1 MVRDVGLKQKV
12 KSFGDATNDLLVLLD
27 PLLRDIAKCGRK
39 SEGRSMPAV
48 AAVKTLLSCEDLII
62 TKHPGTET
70 STVNGQLSYVLNF
83 DESQTTSLSL
93 GYLDCSQRMT
103 KAYST
108 SCVCLA
114 QTLLCM
120 PYMNLRWR

>member
-27 PLLRDIAKCGRK
+27 PLLRDIAKCGRTE

-48 AAVKTLLSCEDLII
+48 PVKTLLSCEDLII

-70 STVNGQLSYVLNF
+70 STVNGQRRNSNLSR
-83 DESQTTSLSL
+83 TTSLWQYYLMSL
-93 GYLDCSQRMT
+93 TST
-103 KAYST
+103 KVKHQSIT
-108 SCVCLA
+108 GL
-114 QTLLCM
+114 
-120 PYMNLRWR
+120 P